1 MTKSPFRY
9 EEAETSPVSI
19 VINHQDQ
26 HSHIFRKVGMEFS
39 HSLISTS
46 GYTDIVHQLVY
57 SFVYENFLSKTKFD
71 AKIILS
77 FYLYLNDC
85 SVVQLGSKLN
95 TEIGLNHPPTHPTP
109 TTHPPPGF
117 LAAMSS
123 SRSDVVACF
132 RVSVFPFVRPLF
144 RGEGPSRNR

>member
-117 LAAMSS
+117 FSCDEQLKK
-123 SRSDVVACF
+123 
-132 RVSVFPFVRPLF
+132 
-144 RGEGPSRNR
+144 